1 MTLDHASLTLSL
13 AMLAGVVAQAAARHL
28 RIPGIVLLLGL
39 GVALGPDG
47 GDWIRP
53 HLLGD
58 ALPAFVGFSVAIILF
73 EGALNVRVAALLRRA
88 RSIRRLVTL
97 GAVVTGTLATLA
109 AGLLMPWD
117 WRLAALFGTL
127 VIVTGPTVVN
137 PLVRR
142 LRLAP
147 HLSDILIAEGIFV
160 DAVGATVAVVALE
173 VVVADTNRA
182 AAAEALTI
190 VLRFGVGALVGAG
203 AGLLLVGLLRVRQIV
218 PHGLENVLALA
229 MAVAAFQIGDAVV
242 SESGLTAAIVA
253 GLLVGNLPIRRL
265 SQIAEFKEQL
275 TDLLVATLFVLLAAD
290 VRLSDVDDLGWRGA
304 ALAGVLMLMVR
315 PATVFASTHGTTLTR
330 NEKLCLSWIAP
341 RGIVAAAVA
350 SLFANELTHEG
361 IAGGA
366 ELRAMVFVVIATTVT
381 LQGLTAGLVARWLGV
396 RLPPRSGA
404 LVLGANP
411 LARLV
416 AHTLVERGERVI
428 LVDSRAELCEAARA
442 EGLEVVNGDG
452 LKPECLLEARI
463 DAVRWCIGLT
473 PNEHVNLLFARL
485 VADALRGP
493 ELAILL
499 EQHDRGVTAE
509 MADAHDVAVLFAG
522 EINVLHW
529 LESLQRGGVE
539 RQRWRFERT
548 DATHAF
554 AEIPLG
560 DVLPIALR
568 RDGELMLVAPQMSVR
583 QGDELSVGVSS
594 ERIDEAT
601 AWLMSRGWRRL
612 DTAEVRAATAP
623 VGER

>member
-1 MTLDHASLTLSL
+1 MTLDHAPLTLAL

-28 RIPGIVLLLGL
+28 RVPGIVLLLGL

-53 HLLGD
+53 HVLGE
-58 ALPAFVGFSVAIILF
+58 ALPGFVGFAVAIILF
-73 EGALNVRVAALLRRA
+73 EGALNVRIAALRRGA

-97 GAVVTGTLATLA
+97 GAVVTGALATLA

-127 VIVTGPTVVN
+127 VMVTGPTVVN

-142 LRLAP
+142 LRLVP

-182 AAAEALTI
+182 AAAEAVTI

-203 AGLLLVGLLRVRQIV
+203 AGLLLVGLLRVRRIV

-229 MAVAAFQIGDAVV
+229 VAIAAFHVGDAVV

-265 SQIAEFKEQL
+265 GQIAEFKEQL

-290 VRLSDVDDLGWRGA
+290 VRLSDVADLGWRGA
-304 ALAGVLMLMVR
+304 ALVAVLMLVIR
-315 PATVFASTHGTTLTR
+315 PASVFASTHGSALTR

-350 SLFANELTHEG
+350 SLFASELAHEG

-381 LQGLTAGLVARWLGV
+381 IQGLTAGAVANRLGV

-416 AHTLVERGERVI
+416 ARALVDRGERVT
-428 LVDSRAELCEAARA
+428 LVDSRHELCEAARA
-442 EGLEVVNGDG
+442 EGLDVVNGDG
-452 LKPECLLEARI
+452 LSPRCLLEARI
-463 DAVRWCIGLT
+463 DAVQWCIGLT

-485 VADALRGP
+485 VADELRGP
-493 ELAILL
+493 DLAILL
-499 EQHDRGVTAE
+499 ERHDRGVTAE
-509 MADAHDVAVLFAG
+509 MADEHDVAVLFAA
-522 EINVLHW
+522 EVNVLHW
-529 LESLQRGGVE
+529 LENLQRDGVE
-539 RQRWRFERT
+539 LQRWRFQRG
-548 DATHAF
+548 DAAFAF
-554 AEIPLG
+554 AEIPLD
-560 DVLPIALR
+560 DVLPIAVKREGEVIPITPRLAVRDRDEISIGVARDR
-568 RDGELMLVAPQMSVR
+568 RDEV
-583 QGDELSVGVSS
+583 
-594 ERIDEAT
+594 T
-601 AWLMSRGWRRL
+601 AWLTARGWTRI
-612 DTAEVRAATAP
+612 DDPSSV
-623 VGER
+623 